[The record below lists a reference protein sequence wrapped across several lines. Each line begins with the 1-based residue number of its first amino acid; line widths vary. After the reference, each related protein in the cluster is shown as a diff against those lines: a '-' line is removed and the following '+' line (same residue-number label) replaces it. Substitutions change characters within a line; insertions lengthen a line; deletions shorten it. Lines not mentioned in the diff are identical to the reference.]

1 MKDRDFDNDLAQKG
15 LRRTRHRAAVLSILE
30 QSQQPLSAEEIFM
43 ELKAREMPANLST
56 VYRILDVL
64 TSNNMLQKLNITG
77 GKSLYEYNRMVHR
90 HHLLC
95 LGCKKILAIGSCPL
109 GDFEKDLAK
118 KTDFSIEG
126 HKLDIYGYCPECRK
140 NDSP

>member
-1 MKDRDFDNDLAQKG
+1 M
-15 LRRTRHRAAVLSILE
+15 
-30 QSQQPLSAEEIFM
+30 SA
-43 ELKAREMPANLST
+43 KLST

>member
-1 MKDRDFDNDLAQKG
+1 MKHAEDLEQKG
-15 LRRTRHRAAVLSILE
+15 LRKTKRRSAVLSILE
-30 QSQQPLSAEEIFM
+30 ESQQPLSAEEIFM
-43 ELKAREMPANLST
+43 ELKERQMPTNLST

-64 TSNNMLQKLNITG
+64 TSNNILQRLNITG

-95 LGCKKILAIGSCPL
+95 LGCKKIIPIGGCPL

-126 HKLDIYGYCPECRK
+126 HKLDIYGYCPACK
-140 NDSP
+140 GKTKAKV